1 MVVPRIFRRHHRDTP
16 LTCRE
21 AREAVSAHLDGERP
35 PVSETRT
42 AGHLARCSAC
52 REFDRACRGIQTDL
66 VDLARRARVQAT
78 RPAPAGLGRMLY
90 SLSLDDMAGRPRF
103 EPRRSDTAV
112 RRALRWAAASAPA
125 GLAVLGL
132 PLALA
137 HPSHVPPSHVP
148 TPCTSHLQAHHGS
161 SR

>member
-1 MVVPRIFRRHHRDTP
+1 L

-21 AREAVSAHLDGERP
+21 AREAVSARLDGERP
-35 PVSETRT
+35 PVSETDT

-52 REFDRACRGIQTDL
+52 REFDRACRGIRTDL

-78 RPAPAGLGRMLY
+78 RPAPDGLTRMLY
-90 SLSLDDMAGRPRF
+90 CLSLDDTAGRPRF
-103 EPRRSDTAV
+103 ELRRSDIAV
-112 RRALRWAAASAPA
+112 RRALRWVAATAPA

-137 HPSHVPPSHVP
+137 HPPHILPSHVP
-148 TPCTSHLQAHHGS
+148 TPCTSYLQAHHGA